1 MKNSWIENRVE
12 PHAFVAEVYRRMSLR
27 HRAEQC
33 APSWAEVKDYP
44 RVLQAM
50 NEVGDLLPRD
60 KHAAILD
67 VGFGSGWFL
76 AASLRLG
83 YANLFGADF
92 GIENKAYVKEWAPD
106 AIQLSEIR
114 SDIGSFLADKPE
126 TYDFIHMS
134 HVIEHIPKY
143 SLLWVVDA
151 LYRALKP
158 GGVLMLRT
166 PNMEGPCANSSF
178 YVTLAHEYGFSSGN
192 LASLLD
198 ICGFDEIRFHLPP
211 IRHPNLKQRLG
222 RLIRWPFLKESEI
235 RHRLFG
241 VNTHGHFDSE
251 LIVTS
256 KRVNFPPLFD
266 LKYR

>member
-50 NEVGDLLPRD
+50 HEVDGLLPRD
-60 KHAAILD
+60 KHAAIID
-67 VGFGSGWFL
+67 VGFGTGWFL

-83 YANLFGADF
+83 YTNLFGADF
-92 GIENKAYVKEWAPD
+92 GIEDKAYVKAWAPD

-114 SDIGSFLADKPE
+114 IDIGSFLADKPE

-166 PNMEGPCANSSF
+166 PNMEGPCANSSL

-192 LASLLD
+192 LSSLLD
-198 ICGFDEIRFHLPP
+198 ICGFDEIRFHLPSTH
-211 IRHPNLKQRLG
+211 HPSLKQKLG
-222 RLIRWPFLKESEI
+222 RLMRWPFLKQSAI

-241 VNTHGHFDSE
+241 VNEHGIFGTE
-251 LIVTS
+251 LIVTG
-256 KRVNFPPLFD
+256 RRANFPPLFD
-266 LKYR
+266 PKYR